1 MVASRKR
8 SGRGRAGS
16 GIWLIWLRP
25 WIWVSTVVWSWL
37 HRMFLVQLIV
47 RVVREVSEDDATHM
61 AAGISYYA
69 LFSVFPLVLGMT
81 ALFSVFVDTETVILR
96 LTQFANEY
104 LPGTEDLIRQNVET
118 ALALR
123 GALGLFAVLGL
134 FWSASAVFG
143 ALNRSINR
151 AWDIQ
156 VDRPLYVGKPRQ
168 MLMAVGVALLFIMS
182 LGAATLARE
191 AERISE
197 SGIPLIESIPT
208 LSSEVFLRAASV
220 LLTLA
225 IFLLIYR
232 YMPNTK
238 TYWRYI
244 WPGAIVG
251 TLLFET
257 AKNVFIIYT
266 SRFANFENVYG
277 SLAPVI
283 ALLLWA
289 YVASFILILGAE
301 ISSEYERL
309 KRGAAQGR
317 LLEPHD

>member
-1 MVASRKR
+1 MVAGRR
-8 SGRGRAGS
+8 SS
-16 GIWLIWLRP
+16 GMWLIWLRP
-25 WIWVSTVVWSWL
+25 WIRLASGIWSRL
-37 HRMFLVQLIV
+37 SRLFLVQLIV
-47 RVVREVSEDDATHM
+47 RVIRELSEDDATHM
-61 AAGISYYA
+61 AAGIAYYA
-69 LFSVFPLVLGMT
+69 LFSVFPLALGMT
-81 ALFSVFVDTETVILR
+81 ALFGVFLETETVVSR

-104 LPGTEDLIRQNVET
+104 LPGTEDLIKQNVES

-123 GALGLFAVLGL
+123 GAIGLFAVLGL
-134 FWSASAVFG
+134 FWAASAVFG

-156 VDRPLYVGKPRQ
+156 TDLPIYKGKPRQ
-168 MLMAVGVALLFIMS
+168 LLMAVGVAFLFIMS
-182 LGAATLARE
+182 LGAAALARE

-197 SGIPLIESIPT
+197 SGIPGIESIPT
-208 LSSEVFLRAASV
+208 LSGEVFLRIASG
-220 LLTLA
+220 LLTLT

-238 TYWRYI
+238 TYWQYI

-251 TLLFET
+251 ASLFEA
-257 AKNVFIIYT
+257 AKNIFLVYT
-266 SRFANFENVYG
+266 SRIANFENIYG

-309 KRGAAQGR
+309 KKGAARGR
-317 LLEPHD
+317 LLEPDS

>member
-1 MVASRKR
+1 MVAGRKR
-8 SGRGRAGS
+8 L

-25 WIWVSTVVWSWL
+25 WIWLAESIWSWL
-37 HRMFLVQLIV
+37 NRLFLVQLLV
-47 RVVREVSEDDATHM
+47 RVVKELSEDDATHM
-61 AAGISYYA
+61 AAGIAYYA
-69 LFSVFPLVLGMT
+69 LFSVFPLVLAMT
-81 ALFSVFVDTETVILR
+81 AIFGAFLDTEAVVSR

-104 LPGTEDLIRQNVET
+104 LPGTEALIRQNVES

-123 GALGLFAVLGL
+123 GAMGLFAVLGL

-156 VDRPLYVGKPRQ
+156 QDLPLYKGKPRQ
-168 MLMAVGVALLFIMS
+168 LLMAIGVAFLFITS

-191 AERISE
+191 AERIAE
-197 SGIPLIESIPT
+197 SGIPGIEAIPA
-208 LSSEVFLRAASV
+208 LSGEVFLRTASG

-232 YMPNTK
+232 YMPNTR

-244 WPGAIVG
+244 WPGAAVG
-251 TLLFET
+251 AVLFEA

-317 LLEPHD
+317 LLEPSS

>member
-1 MVASRKR
+1 MVAG
-8 SGRGRAGS
+8 GRRL
-16 GIWLIWLRP
+16 GIWLVWLRP
-25 WIWVSTVVWSWL
+25 WIWLASGIWSWL
-37 HRMFLVQLIV
+37 NRLFLVQLVV
-47 RVVREVSEDDATHM
+47 RVIKELSEDDATHM
-61 AAGISYYA
+61 AAGIAYYA
-69 LFSVFPLVLGMT
+69 LFSVFPLVLAMT
-81 ALFSVFVDTETVILR
+81 ALFGAFLDMDSVVSS

-104 LPGTEDLIRQNVET
+104 LPGTEDLIRQNVES
-118 ALALR
+118 ALAVR
-123 GALGLFAVLGL
+123 GAMGLFAVLGL
-134 FWSASAVFG
+134 FWAASAVFG

-156 VDRPLYVGKPRQ
+156 DDLPFYKGKPRQ
-168 MLMAVGVALLFIMS
+168 LLMAVGVAFLFITS
-182 LGAATLARE
+182 LGAATLAGE

-197 SGIPLIESIPT
+197 SGIPGIESIPA
-208 LSSEVFLRAASV
+208 LSGEVFLRTASG

-232 YMPNTK
+232 YMPNTR
-238 TYWRYI
+238 TYWQYI

-251 TLLFET
+251 ALLFEV

-317 LLEPHD
+317 LIEPRD

>member
-1 MVASRKR
+1 MVA
-8 SGRGRAGS
+8 GRRRL

-25 WIWVSTVVWSWL
+25 WIWLAGGIWSWL
-37 HRMFLVQLIV
+37 KRLFLVQLVV
-47 RVVREVSEDDATHM
+47 RVVKELSEDDATHM
-61 AAGISYYA
+61 AAGIAYYA
-69 LFSVFPLVLGMT
+69 LFSVFPLVLAMT
-81 ALFSVFVDTETVILR
+81 AIFGAFLDTDAVVSR

-104 LPGTEDLIRQNVET
+104 LPGTEALIRQNVES

-123 GALGLFAVLGL
+123 GAMGLFAVLGL

-156 VDRPLYVGKPRQ
+156 QDLPLYKGKPRQ
-168 MLMAVGVALLFIMS
+168 LLMAVGVAFLFITS
-182 LGAATLARE
+182 LGAATLAGE
-191 AERISE
+191 AERIAE
-197 SGIPLIESIPT
+197 SGIPGIEAIPA
-208 LSSEVFLRAASV
+208 LSGEVFLRVASV

-232 YMPNTK
+232 YMPNTR

-244 WPGAIVG
+244 WPGAAVG
-251 TLLFET
+251 AALFEA

-289 YVASFILILGAE
+289 YVASFIIILGAE

-317 LLEPHD
+317 LLEPNS

>member
-1 MVASRKR
+1 MVAGRK
-8 SGRGRAGS
+8 GT

-25 WIWVSTVVWSWL
+25 WIWLAKSIWAWISRL
-37 HRMFLVQLIV
+37 FLVQLVV
-47 RVVREVSEDDATHM
+47 RVIKELSEDDATHM
-61 AAGISYYA
+61 AAGIAYYA
-69 LFSVFPLVLGMT
+69 LFSVFPLVLAMT
-81 ALFSVFVDTETVILR
+81 ALFGAFLDSETVVTR
-96 LTQFANEY
+96 LTHFANDY
-104 LPGTEDLIRQNVET
+104 LPGTEDLIRQNVES

-123 GALGLFAVLGL
+123 GAMGLFAIVGL

-156 VDRPLYVGKPRQ
+156 HDLPLYKGKPRQ
-168 MLMAVGVALLFIMS
+168 LLMAVGVAFLFITS

-197 SGIPLIESIPT
+197 SGIPGIESIPA
-208 LSSEVFLRAASV
+208 LSGEVFLRTASG

-238 TYWRYI
+238 TYWQYI

-251 TLLFET
+251 ALLFEA
-257 AKNVFIIYT
+257 AKNIFIIYT
-266 SRFANFENVYG
+266 SQFANFENVYG

-317 LLEPHD
+317 LLEPNT